1 VEWDASSDLGTLCV
15 GREIFLSPQRGTNDM
30 LHDSV
35 AALAFIAI
43 LLAPALVAIRTQMQD
58 EEEEQQ

>member
-1 VEWDASSDLGTLCV
+1 
-15 GREIFLSPQRGTNDM
+15 M